1 MYKRY
6 RKVKSDGTPRCGTIT
21 SEPQI
26 NRFKTENE
34 NTVFELTGKAT
45 GRTITCVAWG
55 VHLVEKDETVT
66 VWGYETKNEK
76 GNIVFIVNRLMR
88 NYELKD

>member
-1 MYKRY
+1 MFNR
-6 RKVKSDGTPRCGTIT
+6 RKKYNSDGIPRCGIIT
-21 SEPQI
+21 SVPQI

-45 GRTITCVAWG
+45 GRTIICVAWG
-55 VHLVEKDETVT
+55 IHLVEKDELVT

-76 GNIVFIVNRLMR
+76 GNSVFIVNKLIR
-88 NYELKD
+88 NYELKE